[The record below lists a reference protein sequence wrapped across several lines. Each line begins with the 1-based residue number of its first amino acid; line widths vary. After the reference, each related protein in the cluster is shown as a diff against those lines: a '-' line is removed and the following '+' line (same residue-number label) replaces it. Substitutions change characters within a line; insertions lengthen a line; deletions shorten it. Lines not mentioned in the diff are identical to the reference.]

1 MGIVPLFSTFK
12 QTNSDVSAEGP
23 DRRVRPTAR
32 DSEPF
37 TLSLEEWIEV
47 IIVGLKTMAVQGL
60 LSFHHLEN
68 LEHRLWQHLQQQ
80 QQQ

>member
-1 MGIVPLFSTFK
+1 MGIVPLFSKFK
-12 QTNSDVSAEGP
+12 QTNSDVSAVSVK

-47 IIVGLKTMAVQGL
+47 IILGLKTMVVQGL

-68 LEHRLWQHLQQQ
+68 LEHHLWQHLQQQ
-80 QQQ
+80 Q

>member
-1 MGIVPLFSTFK
+1 MAIVPLFSTFK
-12 QTNSDVSAEGP
+12 QTNSDVSAVSFK
-23 DRRVRPTAR
+23 DRRVRPTVR

-47 IIVGLKTMAVQGL
+47 IILGLKTMVVQGL

-68 LEHRLWQHLQQQ
+68 LEHRLWQHLQQ
-80 QQQ
+80 

>member
-1 MGIVPLFSTFK
+1 MGIVPLFFTFK
-12 QTNSDVSAEGP
+12 KTNSDVSAVSVK
-23 DRRVRPTAR
+23 DRWVRPTAR

-47 IIVGLKTMAVQGL
+47 IILGLKTMVVQGL

-68 LEHRLWQHLQQQ
+68 LEHRLCQHLQQQ
-80 QQQ
+80 